1 VASQVAPTEYRAD
14 AVVTLRDAAG
24 RAVAGVIVEVQ
35 RQPDRD
41 KLRTWP
47 VYVTALRAKLD
58 CAVVLLVIA
67 PDPEVAVWTQR
78 PIELGHPGFQLTP
91 VVVGFDDVPR
101 VRDRAA
107 ASRLPE
113 LAVLSVLA
121 HPELEIAE
129 VALEAISRLPEDQAQ
144 LYFDVILTALPA
156 AHRQILEAQMQAYEY
171 QSEFARKY
179 YGQGLDEGREQGL
192 RVAAV
197 ALARTKLCEL
207 SAGDLAA
214 IDRVSDQHALT
225 ELITSLGQARDGV
238 EARAALDRACAADR

>member
-1 VASQVAPTEYRAD
+1 
-14 AVVTLRDAAG
+14 
-24 RAVAGVIVEVQ
+24 
-35 RQPDRD
+35 
-41 KLRTWP
+41 
-47 VYVTALRAKLD
+47 
-58 CAVVLLVIA
+58 
-67 PDPEVAVWTQR
+67 
-78 PIELGHPGFQLTP
+78 
-91 VVVGFDDVPR
+91 VVGFDDVPR

-129 VALEAISRLPEDQAQ
+129 VALEAISRLREDQAKQ
-144 LYFDVILTALPA
+144 YIDVILTALPD

-171 QSEFARKY
+171 QSELARKCD
-179 YGQGLDEGREQGL
+179 GQGLEQGREQGL

-214 IDRVSDQHALT
+214 IDRESDQLALT
-225 ELITSLGQARDGV
+225 ELSGTDAVELGRSRRQPDGASTRATGSFTAGSLLPTHHAM
-238 EARAALDRACAADR
+238 